1 MLLWQLLNL
10 LYGSAL
16 FFTVLY
22 IVTIYF
28 TNRKVPNAQY
38 YLFIF
43 ISLII
48 IFVGIYNYRY
58 LGKITPNNYDTL
70 SMLTYIMGNISFV
83 PYVVAYAYSIFKL
96 LKGDV
101 AQKIPIIIVSL
112 LLLVLLWWLWIV
124 MFDGIFIGFV

>member
-1 MLLWQLLNL
+1 MAIAQSSIWV
-10 LYGSAL
+10 SII
-16 FFTVLY
+16 FTVLY

-28 TNRKVPNAQY
+28 INRKVPNAQY

-70 SMLTYIMGNISFV
+70 SMLSYIMGNISFV

-96 LKGDV
+96 LNGDN

-112 LLLVLLWWLWIV
+112 LLLVLLWWLWVV

>member
-1 MLLWQLLNL
+1 MAIAQTSIWV
-10 LYGSAL
+10 SII
-16 FFTVLY
+16 FTVLY

-43 ISLII
+43 ISVII

-58 LGKITPNNYDTL
+58 LGKITPYNYDTL
-70 SMLTYIMGNISFV
+70 SMLTYIVGNISFV
-83 PYVVAYAYSIFKL
+83 AFVVPYVYSIVKL
-96 LKGDV
+96 LRGDN

-112 LLLVLLWWLWIV
+112 LLLILLWWLWMV
-124 MFDGIFIGFV
+124 MFTGIFIGFV